1 MMKDPAKIG
10 IFQENSYRKN
20 AHMLVMEAFRS
31 QGPVEPQTLTWIV
44 KQPPDQDSVS
54 ISQLNVDGRD
64 DR

>member
-1 MMKDPAKIG
+1 MKDPAKIG
-10 IFQENSYRKN
+10 ILQENSYRKN
-20 AHMLVMEAFRS
+20 AYMLVMEALRS
-31 QGPVEPQTLTWIV
+31 QGPVESQTLTWIV